1 MILVD
6 TNVVSEI
13 MKVAPSESVVNW
25 LNFTCRQSPLAAQR
39 EIRAVRFAGLRAAR
53 YGL

>member
-13 MKVAPSESVVNW
+13 MKVAPSYTWRSSLCVSNW
-25 LNFTCRQSPLAAQR
+25 Q
-39 EIRAVRFAGLRAAR
+39 
-53 YGL
+53 